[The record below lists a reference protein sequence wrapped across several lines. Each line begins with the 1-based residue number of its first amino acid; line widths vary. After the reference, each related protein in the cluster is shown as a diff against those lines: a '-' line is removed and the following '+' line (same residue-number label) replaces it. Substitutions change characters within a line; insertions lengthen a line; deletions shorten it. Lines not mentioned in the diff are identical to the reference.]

1 MGVFEII
8 LGILMILVSLTIIA
22 VILLQQGHR
31 SGVNGVISGAADT
44 FLSKNKARTVN
55 AKLASITKFITIA
68 FFVLAL
74 VANAIALGGK

>member
-1 MGVFEII
+1 MNAWEII
-8 LGILMILVSLTIIA
+8 LGIFMVLVSLVVIGI
-22 VILLQQGHR
+22 ILLQQGRR

-55 AKLASITKFITIA
+55 AKLASITKYAAIL

-74 VANAIALGGK
+74 VANIISMVK